1 MKKVKSTIYQVGIYL
16 RLSRDDRSREKHM
29 SDIQFQESY
38 SITNQRKVCRSY
50 LDEQPDMALYDT
62 YIDDGYSGS
71 NFERPD
77 YKRLMEDIYDH
88 KVNCVIVK
96 DLSRMGREYIELG
109 RLLQKT
115 FPALGVRFIAI
126 GDHFDSKSADTSET
140 NIVVPMKNFV
150 NESYCSDISQKVR
163 YVKKM
168 QRENGEYIGPHPVY
182 GYKRDK
188 MWNKLIV
195 DEYPA
200 QIIRTIYRWKMEG
213 ISAFASSNRL
223 NEAGILS
230 PMAYKASTGSNYH
243 SGLKADGRTSK
254 WTPKAV
260 LRILRDE
267 VYTGTLVQ
275 GKQRKQSYKIKKMIN
290 VPPEEWVRVED
301 THEAII
307 SRAEFEI
314 VQHLLEHD
322 GRVNEPNGR
331 INMYA
336 SLLFCADCREQMI
349 RKRNCVHKQ
358 DGFIC
363 STYNRSE
370 GCTRH
375 TIIEEDLTA
384 VVQEAVKKY
393 ATLFLDQ
400 YEWMKKAKGIQIDDR
415 ILLESNRHLKHL
427 AEEKADKERLLE
439 RLAGDFAEGLLT
451 EKDFET
457 IRAAYQRELEDLEKT
472 LERQEETL
480 KRILRNGIDAGIR
493 LEALRK
499 ATILEKLDRYILVNL
514 VKNIFIH
521 EDNRIEIEFNFMDQ
535 FQVMQDWNTAA
546 FLQKGGAAVNG

>member
-1 MKKVKSTIYQVGIYL
+1 MKKTKATIYYVGIYL
-16 RLSRDDRSREKHM
+16 RLSKDDRSREKHM

-38 SITNQRKVCRSY
+38 SITNQRKVCRAY
-50 LDEQPDMALYDT
+50 LDEQPDMVLYDT
-62 YIDDGYSGS
+62 YIDDGYTGS
-71 NFERPD
+71 NFDRPD

-115 FPALGVRFIAI
+115 FPTLGVRFIAI
-126 GDHFDSKSADTSET
+126 GDHFDSMSASASDT
-140 NIVVPMKNFV
+140 NIVLPMKNFI

-182 GYKRDK
+182 GYKRDR
-188 MWNKLIV
+188 MWNKLVV

-200 QIIRTIYRWKMEG
+200 QIVRTIYRWKMEG
-213 ISAFASSNRL
+213 ISAFASANRL

-230 PMAYKASTGSNYH
+230 PMAYKASSGSNYH

-275 GKQRKQSYKIKKMIN
+275 GKQRKQNYKIKKMIN
-290 VPPEEWVRVED
+290 VPPKEWVRMED
-301 THEAII
+301 THEAIN
-307 SRAEFEI
+307 SRAEFEN

-322 GRVNEPNGR
+322 GRVNETNGR

-349 RKRNCVHKQ
+349 RKRNCARKQ

-375 TIIEEDLTA
+375 TVVEEDLTA

-393 ATLFLDQ
+393 ALLFLDQ
-400 YEWMKKAKGIQIDDR
+400 YEWMKKTKGIQIDDR
-415 ILLESNRHLKHL
+415 MLLESNRHLKHL
-427 AEEKADKERLLE
+427 AEEKADKERLME
-439 RLAGDFAEGLLT
+439 RLENDFADGILT
-451 EKDFET
+451 QKDFET
-457 IRAAYQRELEDLEKT
+457 LHTAYQQELDDLEKT
-472 LERQEETL
+472 LERQEQTL
-480 KRILRNGIDAGIR
+480 KRILKNGIDAGIR
-493 LEALRK
+493 LEALRR
-499 ATILEKLDRYILVNL
+499 ATVLEKLDRYILVNL
-514 VKNIFIH
+514 VKNIFVY
-521 EDNRIEIEFNFMDQ
+521 DDSRIEIEFNFMDQ
-535 FQVMQDWNTAA
+535 LQLIQDWNAIA
-546 FLQKGGAAVNG
+546 SLQKGGVAVNG

>member
-1 MKKVKSTIYQVGIYL
+1 MKKTKATIYYVGIYL
-16 RLSRDDRSREKHM
+16 RLSKDDRSREKHM

-38 SITNQRKVCRSY
+38 SITNQRKVCRAY
-50 LDEQPDMALYDT
+50 LDEQPDMVLYDT
-62 YIDDGYSGS
+62 YIDDGYTGS
-71 NFERPD
+71 NFDRPD

-115 FPALGVRFIAI
+115 FPTLGVRFIAI
-126 GDHFDSKSADTSET
+126 GDHFDSMSASASDT
-140 NIVVPMKNFV
+140 NIVLPMKNFI

-188 MWNKLIV
+188 MWNKLVV

-200 QIIRTIYRWKMEG
+200 QIVRTIYRWKMEG
-213 ISAFASSNRL
+213 ISAFASANRL

-230 PMAYKASTGSNYH
+230 PMAYKASSGSNYH

-275 GKQRKQSYKIKKMIN
+275 GKQRKQNYKIKKMIN

-322 GRVNEPNGR
+322 GRVNETNGR

-349 RKRNCVHKQ
+349 RKRNCARKQ

-375 TIIEEDLTA
+375 TVVEEDLTA

-393 ATLFLDQ
+393 ALLFWDQ
-400 YEWMKKAKGIQIDDR
+400 YEWMKKTKGIQIDDR
-415 ILLESNRHLKHL
+415 MLLESNRHLKHL
-427 AEEKADKERLLE
+427 AEEKADKERLME
-439 RLAGDFAEGLLT
+439 RLENDFADGILT
-451 EKDFET
+451 QKDFET
-457 IRAAYQRELEDLEKT
+457 LHTAYQQELDDLEKT
-472 LERQEETL
+472 LERQEQTL
-480 KRILRNGIDAGIR
+480 KRILKNGIDAGIR
-493 LEALRK
+493 LEALRR
-499 ATILEKLDRYILVNL
+499 ATVQEKLDRYILVNL
-514 VKNIFIH
+514 VKNIFVY
-521 EDNRIEIEFNFMDQ
+521 DDSRIEIEFNFMDQ
-535 FQVMQDWNTAA
+535 LQLIQDWNAIA
-546 FLQKGGAAVNG
+546 SLQKGGVAVNG

>member
-1 MKKVKSTIYQVGIYL
+1 MKKTKATIYYVGIYL
-16 RLSRDDRSREKHM
+16 RLSKDDRSREKHM

-38 SITNQRKVCRSY
+38 SITNQRKVCRAY
-50 LDEQPDMALYDT
+50 LDEQPDMVLYDT
-62 YIDDGYSGS
+62 YIDDGYTGS
-71 NFERPD
+71 NFDRPD

-115 FPALGVRFIAI
+115 FPTLGVRFIAI
-126 GDHFDSKSADTSET
+126 GDHFDSMSASASDT
-140 NIVVPMKNFV
+140 NIVLPMKNFI
-150 NESYCSDISQKVR
+150 NESYCSAISQKVR

-188 MWNKLIV
+188 MWNKLVV

-200 QIIRTIYRWKMEG
+200 QIVRTIYRWKMEG
-213 ISAFASSNRL
+213 ISAFASANRL

-230 PMAYKASTGSNYH
+230 PMAYKASSGSNYH

-275 GKQRKQSYKIKKMIN
+275 GKQRKQNYKIKKMIN

-322 GRVNEPNGR
+322 GRVNETNGR

-349 RKRNCVHKQ
+349 RKRNCARKQ

-375 TIIEEDLTA
+375 TVVEEDLTA

-393 ATLFLDQ
+393 ALLFLDQ
-400 YEWMKKAKGIQIDDR
+400 YEWMKKTKGIQIDDR
-415 ILLESNRHLKHL
+415 MLLESNRHLKHL
-427 AEEKADKERLLE
+427 AEEKADKERLME
-439 RLAGDFAEGLLT
+439 RLENDFADGILT
-451 EKDFET
+451 QKDFET
-457 IRAAYQRELEDLEKT
+457 LHTAYQQELDDLEKT
-472 LERQEETL
+472 LERQEQTL
-480 KRILRNGIDAGIR
+480 KRILKNGIDAGIR
-493 LEALRK
+493 LEALRR
-499 ATILEKLDRYILVNL
+499 ATVLEKLDRYILVNL
-514 VKNIFIH
+514 VKNIFVY
-521 EDNRIEIEFNFMDQ
+521 DDSRIEIEFNFMDQ
-535 FQVMQDWNTAA
+535 LQLIQDWNAIA
-546 FLQKGGAAVNG
+546 SLQKGGVAVNG

>member
-1 MKKVKSTIYQVGIYL
+1 MKKTKATIYYVGIYL
-16 RLSRDDRSREKHM
+16 RLSKDDRSREKHM

-38 SITNQRKVCRSY
+38 SITNQRKVCRAY
-50 LDEQPDMALYDT
+50 LDEQPDMVLYDT
-62 YIDDGYSGS
+62 YIDDGYTGS
-71 NFERPD
+71 NFDRPD

-115 FPALGVRFIAI
+115 FPTLGVRFIAI
-126 GDHFDSKSADTSET
+126 GDHFDSMSASASDT
-140 NIVVPMKNFV
+140 NIVLPMKNFI

-182 GYKRDK
+182 GYKRDR
-188 MWNKLIV
+188 MWSKLVV

-200 QIIRTIYRWKMEG
+200 QIVRTIYRWKMEG
-213 ISAFASSNRL
+213 ISAFASANRL

-230 PMAYKASTGSNYH
+230 PMAYKASSGSNYH

-275 GKQRKQSYKIKKMIN
+275 GKQRKQNYKIKKMIN

-322 GRVNEPNGR
+322 GRVNETNGR

-349 RKRNCVHKQ
+349 RKRNCARKQ

-375 TIIEEDLTA
+375 TVVEEDLTA

-393 ATLFLDQ
+393 ALLFLDQ
-400 YEWMKKAKGIQIDDR
+400 YEWMKKTKGIQIDDR
-415 ILLESNRHLKHL
+415 MLLESNRHLKHL
-427 AEEKADKERLLE
+427 AEEKADKERLME
-439 RLAGDFAEGLLT
+439 RLENDFADGILT
-451 EKDFET
+451 QKDFET
-457 IRAAYQRELEDLEKT
+457 LHTAYQQELDDLEKT
-472 LERQEETL
+472 LERQEQTL
-480 KRILRNGIDAGIR
+480 KRILKNGIDAGIR
-493 LEALRK
+493 LEALRR
-499 ATILEKLDRYILVNL
+499 ATVLEKLDRYILVNL
-514 VKNIFIH
+514 VKNIFVY
-521 EDNRIEIEFNFMDQ
+521 DDSRIEIEFNFMDQ
-535 FQVMQDWNTAA
+535 LQLIQDWNAIA
-546 FLQKGGAAVNG
+546 SLQKGGVAVNG

>member
-1 MKKVKSTIYQVGIYL
+1 MKKVKSTIYHVGIYL
-16 RLSRDDRSREKHM
+16 RLSKDDRSREKHM

-38 SITNQRKVCRSY
+38 SITNQRKLCRAY
-50 LDEQPDMALYDT
+50 LDEHPDMVLYDT
-62 YIDDGYSGS
+62 YIDDGYTGS
-71 NFERPD
+71 NFDRPD

-115 FPALGVRFIAI
+115 FPSLGVRFIAI
-126 GDHFDSKSADTSET
+126 GDHFDSISANASEA

-188 MWNKLIV
+188 MWNKLVV

-200 QIIRTIYRWKMEG
+200 QIVRTIYRWKMEG

-230 PMAYKASTGSNYH
+230 PMAYKASSGSNYH

-322 GRVNEPNGR
+322 GRVNESNGH

-349 RKRNCVHKQ
+349 RKRNCARKQ

-393 ATLFLDQ
+393 ASLFLDQ
-400 YEWMKKAKGIQIDDR
+400 YEWMKKTKNVQIDDR
-415 ILLESNRHLKHL
+415 MLLESNRHLKHL

-439 RLAGDFAEGLLT
+439 RLESDFADGILT
-451 EKDFET
+451 QKDFET
-457 IRAAYQRELEDLEKT
+457 LHTAYQEEIDDLEKT
-472 LERQEETL
+472 LERQEQTL
-480 KRILRNGIDAGIR
+480 KRILKNGIDAGIR
-493 LEALRK
+493 LEALRR
-499 ATILEKLDRYILVNL
+499 ATVLEKLDRYILVNL
-514 VKNIFIH
+514 VKNIFVY
-521 EDNRIEIEFNFMDQ
+521 EDNRIEVEFNFMDQ
-535 FQVMQDWNTAA
+535 FQLIQDWNTIAS
-546 FLQKGGAAVNG
+546 LQKGGAAVNG

>member
-1 MKKVKSTIYQVGIYL
+1 MKKTKATIYYVGIYL
-16 RLSRDDRSREKHM
+16 RLSKDDRSREKHM

-38 SITNQRKVCRSY
+38 SITNQRKVCRAY
-50 LDEQPDMALYDT
+50 LDEQPDMVLYDT
-62 YIDDGYSGS
+62 YIDDGYTGS
-71 NFERPD
+71 NFDRPD

-115 FPALGVRFIAI
+115 FPTLGDRYIAI
-126 GDHFDSKSADTSET
+126 GDHIDSMSASASDT
-140 NIVVPMKNFV
+140 NIVLPMKNFI

-182 GYKRDK
+182 GYKRDR
-188 MWNKLIV
+188 MWNKLVV

-200 QIIRTIYRWKMEG
+200 QIVRTIYRWKMEG
-213 ISAFASSNRL
+213 ISAFASANRL

-230 PMAYKASTGSNYH
+230 PMAYKASSGSNYH

-275 GKQRKQSYKIKKMIN
+275 GKQRKQNYKIKKMIN

-314 VQHLLEHD
+314 VKHLLEHD
-322 GRVNEPNGR
+322 GRVNETNGR

-349 RKRNCVHKQ
+349 RKRNCARKQ

-375 TIIEEDLTA
+375 TVVEEDLTA

-393 ATLFLDQ
+393 ALLFLDQ
-400 YEWMKKAKGIQIDDR
+400 YEWMKKTKGIQIDDR
-415 ILLESNRHLKHL
+415 MLLESNRHLKHL
-427 AEEKADKERLLE
+427 AEEKADKERLME
-439 RLAGDFAEGLLT
+439 RLENDFADGILT
-451 EKDFET
+451 QKDFET
-457 IRAAYQRELEDLEKT
+457 LHTAYQQELDDLEKT
-472 LERQEETL
+472 LERQEQTL
-480 KRILRNGIDAGIR
+480 KRILKNGIDAGIR
-493 LEALRK
+493 LEALRR
-499 ATILEKLDRYILVNL
+499 ATVLEKLDRYILVNL
-514 VKNIFIH
+514 VKNIFVY
-521 EDNRIEIEFNFMDQ
+521 DDSRIEIEFNFMDQ
-535 FQVMQDWNTAA
+535 LQLIQDWNAIA
-546 FLQKGGAAVNG
+546 SLQKGGVAVNG

>member
-1 MKKVKSTIYQVGIYL
+1 MKKTKSTIYHVGIYL
-16 RLSRDDRSREKHM
+16 RLSKDDRSREKHM

-38 SITNQRKVCRSY
+38 SITNQRKVCRAY
-50 LDEQPDMALYDT
+50 LDGQPDMVLYDT
-62 YIDDGYSGS
+62 YIDDGYTGS

-77 YKRLMEDIYDH
+77 FKRLMEDIYDH
-88 KVNCVIVK
+88 KLNCVIVK

-126 GDHFDSKSADTSET
+126 GDNFDSESANASET

-213 ISAFASSNRL
+213 ISAFATANRL

-230 PMAYKASTGSNYH
+230 PMAYKASTGSNYR
-243 SGLKADGRTSK
+243 SGLKADGRTSR

-275 GKQRKQSYKIKKMIN
+275 GKQRKQSYKVKKMIN

-322 GRVNEPNGR
+322 GRVNEADGR

-336 SLLFCADCREQMI
+336 SLLFCADCREQMV
-349 RKRNCVHKQ
+349 RKRNCARKQ

-375 TIIEEDLTA
+375 TVIEEELTA

-393 ATLFLDQ
+393 ARLFLDQ
-400 YEWMKKAKGIQIDDR
+400 YEWMKKTKGIQIDDR
-415 ILLESNRHLKHL
+415 MLLESNRHLKHL
-427 AEEKADKERLLE
+427 AEEKKDKELLLE
-439 RLAGDFAEGLLT
+439 RLESDLADGLLT
-451 EKDFET
+451 QKDFET
-457 IRAAYQRELEDLEKT
+457 IRIACLQELEGLEKT
-472 LERQEETL
+472 LERQEQTL
-480 KRILRNGIDAGIR
+480 KRILKNGIDAGIR
-493 LEALRK
+493 LEALRR
-499 ATILEKLDRYILVNL
+499 ATVLEKLDRYVLVNL
-514 VKNIFIH
+514 VKNIFVF
-521 EDNRIEIEFNFMDQ
+521 EDKRIEIEFHFMDQ
-535 FQVMQDWNTAA
+535 FQLIQDWNTFAS
-546 FLQKGGAAVNG
+546 LQKGGGKVNG

>member
-375 TIIEEDLTA
+375 AVIEEDLTA

-393 ATLFLDQ
+393 AALFLDQ

-457 IRAAYQRELEDLEKT
+457 IRAAYQRELEDLKKT

-546 FLQKGGAAVNG
+546 SLQKGGAAVNG

>member
-1 MKKVKSTIYQVGIYL
+1 MKKTKATIYYVGIYL
-16 RLSRDDRSREKHM
+16 RLSKDDRSREKHM

-38 SITNQRKVCRSY
+38 SITNQRKVCRAY
-50 LDEQPDMALYDT
+50 LDEQPDMVLYDT
-62 YIDDGYSGS
+62 YIDDGYTGS
-71 NFERPD
+71 NFDRPD

-115 FPALGVRFIAI
+115 FPTLGVRFIAI
-126 GDHFDSKSADTSET
+126 GDHFDSMSASASDT
-140 NIVVPMKNFV
+140 NIVLPMKNFI

-182 GYKRDK
+182 GYKRDR
-188 MWNKLIV
+188 MWNKLVV

-200 QIIRTIYRWKMEG
+200 QIVRTIYRWKMEG
-213 ISAFASSNRL
+213 ISAFASANRL

-230 PMAYKASTGSNYH
+230 PMAYKASSGSNYH

-275 GKQRKQSYKIKKMIN
+275 GKQRKQNYKIKKMIN

-322 GRVNEPNGR
+322 GRVNETNGR

-349 RKRNCVHKQ
+349 RKRNCARKQ

-375 TIIEEDLTA
+375 TVVEEDLTA

-393 ATLFLDQ
+393 ALLFWDQ
-400 YEWMKKAKGIQIDDR
+400 YEWMKKTKGIQIDDR
-415 ILLESNRHLKHL
+415 MLLESNRHLKHL
-427 AEEKADKERLLE
+427 AEEKADKERLME
-439 RLAGDFAEGLLT
+439 RLENDFADGILT
-451 EKDFET
+451 QKDFET
-457 IRAAYQRELEDLEKT
+457 LHTAYQQELDDLEKT
-472 LERQEETL
+472 LERQEQTL
-480 KRILRNGIDAGIR
+480 KRILKNGIDAGIR
-493 LEALRK
+493 LEALRR
-499 ATILEKLDRYILVNL
+499 ATVLEKLDRYILVNL
-514 VKNIFIH
+514 VKNIFVY
-521 EDNRIEIEFNFMDQ
+521 EDSRIEIEFNFMDQ
-535 FQVMQDWNTAA
+535 LQLIQDWNAIA
-546 FLQKGGAAVNG
+546 SLQKGGVAVNG

>member
-1 MKKVKSTIYQVGIYL
+1 MKKTKATIYYVGIYL
-16 RLSRDDRSREKHM
+16 RLSKDDRSREKHM

-38 SITNQRKVCRSY
+38 SITNQRKVCRAY
-50 LDEQPDMALYDT
+50 LDEQPDMVLYDT
-62 YIDDGYSGS
+62 YIDDGYTGS
-71 NFERPD
+71 NFDRPD

-115 FPALGVRFIAI
+115 FPTLGVRFIAI
-126 GDHFDSKSADTSET
+126 GDHFDSMSASASDT
-140 NIVVPMKNFV
+140 NIVLPMKNFI

-182 GYKRDK
+182 GYKRDR
-188 MWNKLIV
+188 MWNKLVV

-200 QIIRTIYRWKMEG
+200 QIVRTIYRWKMEG
-213 ISAFASSNRL
+213 ISAFASANRL

-230 PMAYKASTGSNYH
+230 PMAYKASSGSNYH

-254 WTPKAV
+254 WTAKAV

-275 GKQRKQSYKIKKMIN
+275 GKQRKQNYKIKKMIN

-322 GRVNEPNGR
+322 GRVNETNGR

-349 RKRNCVHKQ
+349 RKRNCARKQ

-375 TIIEEDLTA
+375 TVVEEDLTA

-393 ATLFLDQ
+393 ALLFLDQ
-400 YEWMKKAKGIQIDDR
+400 YEWMKKTKGIQIDDR
-415 ILLESNRHLKHL
+415 MLLESNRHLKHL
-427 AEEKADKERLLE
+427 AEEKADKERLME
-439 RLAGDFAEGLLT
+439 RLENDFADGILT
-451 EKDFET
+451 QKDFET
-457 IRAAYQRELEDLEKT
+457 LHTAYQQELDDLEKT
-472 LERQEETL
+472 LERQEQTL
-480 KRILRNGIDAGIR
+480 KRILKNGIDAGIR
-493 LEALRK
+493 LEALRR
-499 ATILEKLDRYILVNL
+499 ATVLEKLDRYILVNL
-514 VKNIFIH
+514 VKNIFVY
-521 EDNRIEIEFNFMDQ
+521 DDSRIEIEFNFMDQ
-535 FQVMQDWNTAA
+535 LQLIQDWNAIA
-546 FLQKGGAAVNG
+546 SLQKGGVAVNG

>member
-1 MKKVKSTIYQVGIYL
+1 MKKTKATIYYVGIYL
-16 RLSRDDRSREKHM
+16 RLSKDDRSREKDM

-38 SITNQRKVCRSY
+38 SITNQRKVCRAY
-50 LDEQPDMALYDT
+50 LDEQPDMVLYDT
-62 YIDDGYSGS
+62 YIDDGYTGS
-71 NFERPD
+71 NFDRPD

-115 FPALGVRFIAI
+115 FPTLGVRFIAI
-126 GDHFDSKSADTSET
+126 GDHFDSMSASASDT
-140 NIVVPMKNFV
+140 NIVLPMKNFI

-182 GYKRDK
+182 GYKRDR
-188 MWNKLIV
+188 MWNKLVV

-200 QIIRTIYRWKMEG
+200 QIVRTIYRWKMEG
-213 ISAFASSNRL
+213 ISAFASANRL

-230 PMAYKASTGSNYH
+230 PMAYKASSGSNYH

-275 GKQRKQSYKIKKMIN
+275 GKQRKQNYKIKKMIN

-322 GRVNEPNGR
+322 GRVNETNGR

-349 RKRNCVHKQ
+349 RKRNCARKQ

-375 TIIEEDLTA
+375 TVVEEDLTA

-393 ATLFLDQ
+393 ALLFLDQ
-400 YEWMKKAKGIQIDDR
+400 YEWMKKTKGIQIDDR
-415 ILLESNRHLKHL
+415 MLLESNRHLKHL
-427 AEEKADKERLLE
+427 AEEKADKERLME
-439 RLAGDFAEGLLT
+439 RLENDFADGILT
-451 EKDFET
+451 QKDFET
-457 IRAAYQRELEDLEKT
+457 LHTAYQQELDDLEKT
-472 LERQEETL
+472 LERQEQTL
-480 KRILRNGIDAGIR
+480 KRILKNGIDAGIR
-493 LEALRK
+493 LEALRR
-499 ATILEKLDRYILVNL
+499 ATVLEKLDRYILVNL
-514 VKNIFIH
+514 VKNIFVY
-521 EDNRIEIEFNFMDQ
+521 DDSRIEIEFNFMDQ
-535 FQVMQDWNTAA
+535 LQLIQDWNAIA
-546 FLQKGGAAVNG
+546 SLQKGGVAVNG

>member
-400 YEWMKKAKGIQIDDR
+400 YEWMKKAKGIQLDDR

-546 FLQKGGAAVNG
+546 SLQKGGAAVNG